1 VIFLKTSHNAIVNFV
16 LNFMFT
22 LYISIYFFPKPRSY
36 PIKIIEKFGTNFVTR
51 LWGLFASPMLISE
64 KEKNKYKKTCTCFL
78 LTYAQ
83 PLTAAPVTVTY
94 NDKGGREKR
103 E

>member
-1 VIFLKTSHNAIVNFV
+1 
-16 LNFMFT
+16 MG
-22 LYISIYFFPKPRSY
+22 
-36 PIKIIEKFGTNFVTR
+36 IIC
-51 LWGLFASPMLISE
+51 FADAG
-64 KEKNKYKKTCTCFL
+64 KRKRKNKYKKTCTCFL